1 MKVLFLVTLYI
12 LALYSVSAVSYY
24 PKCSSSQKSLAEAL
38 KSIGVDTNF
47 KFRKF
52 IASLNGIENYSGA
65 VNQNIELLN
74 KLKQGK
80 LIKSNSGTLPPNT
93 LRKLY
98 YIPYNHPSSGVPLPP
113 IYIPGVRLPPV
124 LTPPPPESS
133 PSHPSSGVPLPPITI
148 PSIDIPTRT
157 NAEVSLPLPPIPTP
171 PPIPPIPTPPI
182 PVPKPEINPV
192 PIPTPS
198 EPTTSESTSTPTP
211 SYIPIPPIT
220 IPTIDVPTRTNAE
233 VSKIPEIPIIG
244 ASPKRNQKKY
254 PPIPPYNIP
263 SIEVPAHTN
272 AEHPHYAYDV
282 PQILEPDEIVIPPPG
297 TKTKSKNDIA
307 IEIYTFFKGKG
318 WSKNAICGLIGNMDV
333 ESSLD
338 PKYYR
343 SDIEKK
349 DVNFGR
355 YGLIQYKPF
364 AELKEWAG
372 YNGLD
377 YKTVNAQCLRIEYDY
392 LANMYYRVKN
402 CKLTFG
408 QYIKSNKSPEEL
420 AECLMYNYVRP
431 TSPRLDFVRAKARDW
446 CKYL

>member
-38 KSIGVDTNF
+38 KSIGVDINF

-98 YIPYNHPSSGVPLPP
+98 YIPYNHPSG
-113 IYIPGVRLPPV
+113 
-124 LTPPPPESS
+124 
-133 PSHPSSGVPLPPITI
+133 GVPLPPITI

-192 PIPTPS
+192 PLPTPS
-198 EPTTSESTSTPTP
+198 EPTSSESTSTPTP

-272 AEHPHYAYDV
+272 AAVSYGPPPPPHEV
-282 PQILEPDEIVIPPPG
+282 PKYTAIEIPRPG

-333 ESSLD
+333 ESSLN
-338 PKYYR
+338 PNYYR
-343 SDIEKK
+343 SEPENN

-392 LANMYYRVKN
+392 LANMYYRVKK

-431 TSPRLDFVRAKARDW
+431 TFPRLDDVRNKASEW